1 MRDPRD
7 VTLAAQLACLLEVS
21 TTKPGN
27 VHPQADFADTRY
39 EDFVASALAIGDA
52 MGQAHRMGVGRI
64 VWAAV
69 RDTRRWVGVNTNL
82 GLVLLLAPL
91 AKAAVTPG
99 GGGLRTRLRRVV
111 QGLTVQD
118 ARDVYRAIRL
128 AKPGGL
134 GTVDR
139 WDVRETGVGVN
150 LLTAM
155 RAAADRDTVAREYA
169 TGFAVIFDVGLP
181 CLQRSFDATRDLRAA
196 ILQTYLTI
204 LATVPDSL
212 IARKVGP
219 RQATAVSREAA
230 RILEAGG
237 TENATGRRRVV
248 AFDRKLRRQGNL
260 LNPGTTADLTAAS
273 LFVALLQNGIL
284 HFLRTLKSAPRLS
297 HPDCSRSP

>member
-99 GGGLRTRLRRVV
+99 GGGLRTRLRRVL

-139 WDVRETGVGVN
+139 WDVRETRVGVN
-150 LLTAM
+150 LLTVM

-169 TGFAVIFDVGLP
+169 TGFAVSFDVGLP

-212 IARKVGP
+212 IARKAGP
-219 RQATAVSREAA
+219 RQASEVSREAA
-230 RILEAGG
+230 RILSAGG
-237 TENATGRRRVV
+237 AQTAAGRRWLVR
-248 AFDRKLRRQGNL
+248 FDRQLRRRRNL
-260 LNPGTTADLTAAS
+260 LNPGTTADLTGAT
-273 LFVALLQNGIL
+273 LFLGLLRNGIRR
-284 HFLRTLKSAPRLS
+284 FLG
-297 HPDCSRSP
+297 H

>member
-7 VTLAAQLACLLEVS
+7 VALAAQLACLIEVS
-21 TTKPGN
+21 TPKPGN

-39 EDFVASALAIGDA
+39 EDFLLSALAIGDA

-91 AKAAVTPG
+91 AKAALTRRKRS
-99 GGGLRTRLRRVV
+99 LRARLRRVLHA
-111 QGLTVQD
+111 LTVQD

-139 WDVRETGVGVN
+139 WDVRETRVGVN

-181 CLQRSFDATRDLRAA
+181 SLERYRDAAPDLGTAVV
-196 ILQTYLTI
+196 QTYLTI
-204 LATVPDSL
+204 LAAVPDSL
-212 IARKVGP
+212 IARKVGL
-219 RQATAVSREAA
+219 RRAREISLDAA
-230 RILEAGG
+230 RILSAGG
-237 TENATGRRRVV
+237 AQTATGRRSLVS
-248 AFDRKLRRQGNL
+248 FDRHLRRRGNL
-260 LNPGTTADLTAAS
+260 LNPGTTADLTGATI
-273 LFVALLQNGIL
+273 FVGLLQKGIRR
-284 HFLRTLKSAPRLS
+284 FLG
-297 HPDCSRSP
+297 H

>member
-52 MGQAHRMGVGRI
+52 MGQARRMGVGRI

-69 RDTRRWVGVNTNL
+69 RDTRRWVRVNTNL
-82 GLVLLLAPL
+82 GSILLLAPL
-91 AKAAVTPG
+91 AKAALTRRKRS
-99 GGGLRTRLRRVV
+99 LRARLRRVLDA
-111 QGLTVQD
+111 LTVED

-128 AKPGGL
+128 ARPGGL
-134 GTVDR
+134 GTADR
-139 WDVRETGVGVN
+139 WDVRSPRVN
-150 LLTAM
+150 VSLLRVM
-155 RAAADRDTVAREYA
+155 QAAADRDTVAREYT
-169 TGFAVIFDVGLP
+169 TGFAVTFDVGVP
-181 CLQRSFDATRDLRAA
+181 CLLRSFDATRDLRAA

-273 LFVALLQNGIL
+273 LFVSLLQNGIL
-284 HFLRTLKSAPRLS
+284 HFLRILKSAPRLS
-297 HPDCSRSP
+297 HPDYSRSP